1 MCSGG
6 YCFLL
11 ISSISQPKSTL
22 NQTLFLAPTDTSTP
36 VEKLTQVDY
45 KYAGHSYRSSAPSY
59 VDRVLISS
67 NENEQF
73 L

>member
-1 MCSGG
+1 MM
-6 YCFLL
+6 YVIRWL
-11 ISSISQPKSTL
+11 IEVQLYFILSA
-22 NQTLFLAPTDTSTP
+22 APSDTSTP
-36 VEKLTQVDY
+36 VERLMQTEY
-45 KYAGHSYRSSAPSY
+45 KYSGMSYRNSAPSY